1 MKIFLFFAGVILVF
15 YLIFKSGD
23 WSESDN
29 KAKSS
34 IGCTVMALLIG
45 FGILITILGTF
56 KSLTSCEGASH
67 DYYDAPRK

>member
-1 MKIFLFFAGVILVF
+1 MKLFLFFAGVVLVF

-29 KAKSS
+29 KVKQN
-34 IGCTVMALLIG
+34 IGCTVMALTIG
-45 FGILITILGTF
+45 LGILITLIGGF
-56 KSLTSCEGASH
+56 KNCTSDHSPSR